1 MEPSYSFFGT
11 VCEKETL
18 STKSVRAFF
27 CCTAEVFTT
36 RDEDVR
42 ETLHQTSAAADLF
55 RSTWF
60 LRKYRASVH
69 RGMLESARGGGD
81 EKITVSSQMY

>member
-1 MEPSYSFFGT
+1 MKRKTGVQEKDHTHILSANWKTRAPSYSFFGTGTGT

-18 STKSVRAFF
+18 STKSVQAFF

-55 RSTWF
+55 RLGF
-60 LRKYRASVH
+60 
-69 RGMLESARGGGD
+69 
-81 EKITVSSQMY
+81 